1 MTPREL
7 LLQTTAAFRQAGI
20 PDPEVDGALLLSH
33 LTGKTPLML
42 RLDNDTQLA
51 DDVVERFL
59 ALREKRL
66 QRVPLQYLTGEAYF
80 LGQLFHVDERV
91 LIPRPETELLVERA
105 IAALQRFPA
114 PTAVDLCCGSGCIG
128 VSMKLGV
135 PQASVTLTDYSPD
148 ALTVARENA
157 RRLGAEV
164 AFCQGDL
171 FAPVE
176 GTFDVIVSNP
186 PYIPAADCLTLQ
198 EEVRQEPL
206 MALDG
211 GADGLDFYRRIAAE
225 APAHLNKGG
234 VLLLEIGW
242 DQGDSVPALL
252 QEAGFTDVQAH
263 EDFQG
268 IRRMVE
274 GHWHA

>member
-7 LLQTTAAFRQAGI
+7 LLKTAALFREVEI
-20 PDPEVDGALLLSH
+20 PDPDVDGALLLSH
-33 LTGKTPLML
+33 LTGKAPLIL

-105 IAALQRFPA
+105 IAVLRRFPA
-114 PTAVDLCCGSGCIG
+114 PTAIDLCCGSGCIG
-128 VSMKLGV
+128 VSMKLNV

-148 ALTVARENA
+148 ALSVARENA

-164 AFCQGDL
+164 IFCQGDL